1 MVPLVLLRQLHSK
14 MEFVVFKRMLFAFS
28 LFFSAT
34 LNADIYRW
42 VDDQGRTHF
51 GDRPSPQ
58 VASQKLQ
65 TESASGEAGASTQ
78 ERQQRIKTFIEQKQR
93 ERERQQAA
101 RAKAEQSEAK
111 QIKYC
116 KKLRSRLKYMESIS
130 TFYDLNEQG
139 ERVFVSEAE
148 NTKIRERF
156 AAKVRAACG
165 A

>member
-1 MVPLVLLRQLHSK
+1 

-58 VASQKLQ
+58 VTAKKLQ
-65 TESASGEAGASTQ
+65 TESASGGAGVSTQ
-78 ERQQRIKTFIEQKQR
+78 ERQQRIKAFVEQKQQ
-93 ERERQQAA
+93 EREQQQTA
-101 RAKAEQSEAK
+101 RVKADEKKAG
-111 QIKYC
+111 QIKRC
-116 KKLRSRLKYMESIS
+116 KKLRARLKYMESIS
-130 TFYDLNEQG
+130 TFYDLNDQG

-148 NTKIRERF
+148 NSKIRERF
-156 AAKVRAACG
+156 GAKVRTACG